1 MPDLFRQ
8 VKKVL
13 LTENIQAGDAAQMR
27 LRVER
32 VVRALATELAAGRV
46 ADSSSFWSG
55 PGGQA
60 LTLACCSRLGGQ
72 GSAHWAEVAQER
84 ILAVVDELA
93 PLSERS
99 LLSHTWSL
107 WAARAIHAHFPAN
120 AELLNLCEEYDECLL
135 QACDECDVSD
145 FSFDVIN
152 GWSAMLAYALWAWHA
167 ARRRGL
173 PADGSLHL
181 AQRALQ
187 GLMQMAT
194 DSPAAAGGQYWHWYS
209 QYPHC
214 RSHSMRN
221 NPYGYFDYGVAHGN
235 FGVAAALALCQHSPL
250 QAGAEPVMQGL
261 LAWLASRQNQAAC
274 ASLYAYGSA
283 NANSESRCA
292 WCYGDAGISWVL
304 AQVGR
309 QYGQAEW
316 QRLGLQAAK
325 LCVQRPPRQRGI
337 VDGGLCH
344 GHAGLA
350 HILARHAR
358 ATPDACSSAWR
369 QCVDSHMLST
379 LEILEAGSEEEYGY
393 LEGRSGMA
401 LTLASYYLGL
411 EDSWDFPLLLS
422 LPT

>member
-1 MPDLFRQ
+1 M
-8 VKKVL
+8 L
-13 LTENIQAGDAAQMR
+13 LTENIQAGDAAQVR

-32 VVRALATELAAGRV
+32 VVRALATELAAGTA

-84 ILAVVDELA
+84 ILAVVDDLA
-93 PLSERS
+93 QLSERS
-99 LLSHTWSL
+99 LLSHTWNL
-107 WAARAIHAHFPAN
+107 WAARAIHDYFPAN
-120 AELLNLCEEYDECLL
+120 GDLLTVCEEYDECLL
-135 QACDECDVSD
+135 QACDAGEGCDTSD

-173 PADGSLHL
+173 PAEGSLNL
-181 AQRALQ
+181 ARRALQ
-187 GLMQMAT
+187 GLLHMGTQSA
-194 DSPAAAGGQYWHWYS
+194 DGRQEYWHWYS
-209 QYPHC
+209 QYPFC
-214 RSHSMRN
+214 RSHAMRAR
-221 NPYGYFDYGVAHGN
+221 PYGYFDYGVAHGN
-235 FGVAAALALCQHSPL
+235 FGVVAALALCRHSPL
-250 QAGAEPVMQGL
+250 QEEADAPL
-261 LAWLASRQNQAAC
+261 HALAAWLETCQNQAGC
-274 ASLYAYGSA
+274 ASLYAYGSG
-283 NANSESRCA
+283 NPDSESRCA

-309 QYGQAEW
+309 EYGQAEW
-316 QRLGLQAAK
+316 QRLGLRAAE
-325 LCVQRPPRQRGI
+325 LCVQRPLARRGI

-358 ATPDACSSAWR
+358 AAPAACSAAWR
-369 QCVDSHMLST
+369 QCIEFHMLAS
-379 LEILEAGSEEEYGY
+379 LEILEEGGEAEYGY
-393 LEGRSGMA
+393 LEGRCGMA
-401 LTLASYYLGL
+401 LTLASHYLGL